1 MVVVVVVVG
10 VRAYH
15 RGPQQYIAPL
25 ADRNALVLGIL
36 ARGLSV
42 GVEVASGATYGV
54 IVPSLLVD
62 HLPDAITHLSG
73 SGLPYE
79 EDRPDRDPYLIIR

>member
-1 MVVVVVVVG
+1 MVVVG

-62 HLPDAITHLSG
+62 HLPDAITHLIWLG
-73 SGLPYE
+73 PALRGGPTG
-79 EDRPDRDPYLIIR
+79 